1 MAHLSRMTVHPD
13 HQGRGIGAALVARA
27 IDGYHQRN
35 LRAVSLNTQ
44 SDNLAS
50 RRLYERFGFRPT
62 GYTYPVWAYFPA
74 PGNSASARADAKQKS
89 FEE

>member
-35 LRAVSLNTQ
+35 LHAVSLNTQ

-62 GYTYPVWAYFPA
+62 GYTYPVWSYFPA